1 MRKHYFNNAETGF
14 FKKVK
19 RKVVPKNPM
28 TGVVVHSQQVALPKV
43 CKICVTGDETIE
55 V

>member
-19 RKVVPKNPM
+19 RKVVPKNPI
-28 TGVVVHSQQVALPKV
+28 TGK
-43 CKICVTGDETIE
+43 E
-55 V
+55 